1 MYAYKYIQNVYSIR
15 FVMYGSSWLGCT
27 PIRTYV
33 VTVAYISVIHNISP
47 SRLTTERIKKKLI
60 IMWLTNLKPRLV
72 YRGAG

>member
-1 MYAYKYIQNVYSIR
+1 
-15 FVMYGSSWLGCT
+15 MYGSPWLGCT

-33 VTVAYISVIHNISP
+33 VTVAYNSVIHNISLL
-47 SRLTTERIKKKLI
+47 RLTTERTKRKLI